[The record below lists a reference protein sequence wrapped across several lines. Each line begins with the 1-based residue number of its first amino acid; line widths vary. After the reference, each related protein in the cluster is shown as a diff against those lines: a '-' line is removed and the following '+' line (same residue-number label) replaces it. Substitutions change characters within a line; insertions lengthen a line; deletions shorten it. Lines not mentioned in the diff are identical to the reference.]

1 MEALKAKYFN
11 SHPDEPVI
19 FHRKE
24 LVYRKNAFTVLKN
37 PLIEKAFNEELLFLL
52 EKWEFKVIA
61 VVLDKLE
68 HNDNYENKWKY
79 DPYHYC
85 LEVLIERY
93 RLFLKTNLMKG
104 DVMIESRSGKEDMR
118 LKKSFRELIEN
129 GTQYLTSDEL
139 MGYLTSKEI
148 KVRSKL
154 SNIAGL
160 QLADLLAHTM
170 RRYAF

>member
-1 MEALKAKYFN
+1 M
-11 SHPDEPVI
+11 
-19 FHRKE
+19 
-24 LVYRKNAFTVLKN
+24 KNFY
-37 PLIEKAFNEELLFLL
+37 FLL

-93 RLFLKTNLMKG
+93 RLFLKTNLVKG

-129 GTQYLTSDEL
+129 GTQYLTRMS
-139 MGYLTSKEI
+139 YWSI
-148 KVRSKL
+148 
-154 SNIAGL
+154 
-160 QLADLLAHTM
+160 
-170 RRYAF
+170 